1 MKRRATFLA
10 LTATVLSGCGV
21 VGARAGAPSYRVS
34 LQQLQEMV
42 DRRFPMRYPVAGLF
56 ELSLDAPRLQPLPDL
71 DRLGCAFTLRAAGP
85 ALRRRYEGEADLDFG
100 LRYEPSDRTI
110 RAHHLR
116 VEALRVDG
124 LTGQAQAVLEQ
135 SVGELVR
142 QQMLELVLHKLRPD
156 DLALA
161 DTMGL
166 QPGGIHVTWD
176 GLVVEFV
183 NKPPA

>member
-1 MKRRATFLA
+1 MKRRATCLA
-10 LTATVLSGCGV
+10 LAATALTGCGLP
-21 VGARAGAPSYRVS
+21 GARAGAPSYRIS
-34 LQQLQEMV
+34 MQQLQEAV
-42 DRRFPMRYPVAGLF
+42 ESRFPMRYPVAGLF
-56 ELSLDAPRLQPLPDL
+56 ELRLDAPRLQPLPDL
-71 DRLGCAFTLRAAGP
+71 DRLGCAFTLHAAGP

-100 LRYEPSDRTI
+100 LRYEASDQTI

-142 QQMLELVLHKLRPD
+142 QQIHELVLHKLRPN

-166 QPGGIHVTWD
+166 QPGAIHVTWD
-176 GLVVEFV
+176 GLVVEFA